1 MKARLNLVVTCA
13 ERKVSDPQTKMM
25 LGDVNAGTVLQRSGR
40 WIERLTKETTN
51 RIPAHDLYRGNHWH
65 VVKSIVE
72 NAPSNVKLSIWIAS
86 AGYGLIRYD
95 APICAYSATFAPG
108 FDDSVGNA
116 HETEEWWEALARWKG
131 PSKRGPRS
139 LTQLATMDDKTP
151 LLVVAS
157 ATYVRAMA
165 SDIASA
171 GDVLSPRL
179 LGIISAGRHA
189 KGDLASF
196 MIWTDAR
203 FQQLVGG
210 QMQALNVRIARR
222 ALAGNTNWLKDINLL
237 RTRISQDS
245 KTLKPL
251 KARGGSRLTDKKV
264 TAFIRR
270 ERRSDPNTGYTVL
283 LGRLRREGLAC
294 EQSRFKKLCKSVD
307 RAQRR

>member
-1 MKARLNLVVTCA
+1 
-13 ERKVSDPQTKMM
+13 
-25 LGDVNAGTVLQRSGR
+25 
-40 WIERLTKETTN
+40 
-51 RIPAHDLYRGNHWH
+51 
-65 VVKSIVE
+65 
-72 NAPSNVKLSIWIAS
+72 
-86 AGYGLIRYD
+86 
-95 APICAYSATFAPG
+95 
-108 FDDSVGNA
+108 
-116 HETEEWWEALARWKG
+116 
-131 PSKRGPRS
+131 
-139 LTQLATMDDKTP
+139 
-151 LLVVAS
+151 
-157 ATYVRAMA
+157 MA

-171 GDVLSPRL
+171 GDVLSPRR

-237 RTRISQDS
+237 RTSISQDS

-264 TAFIRR
+264 MAFIRR

-283 LGRLRREGLAC
+283 LARLRSQGMAC
-294 EQSRFKKLCKSVD
+294 EQSRFKTLCKSVD